1 MDMTPVQDPAYTQM
15 RIWLLTAEIHLRQGN
30 VPEAELC
37 AGEARMLAPL
47 SYHLMHL
54 RQVFHFDVP
63 FQSAIPSYIP
73 FLYET

>member
-1 MDMTPVQDPAYTQM
+1 MDMIPLQDPAYTQM

-54 RQVFHFDVP
+54 RQVFNFDS
-63 FQSAIPSYIP
+63 F
-73 FLYET
+73 

>member
-1 MDMTPVQDPAYTQM
+1 MDMTPLQDPAYTQM

-54 RQVFHFDVP
+54 RQVFHFEVP
-63 FQSAIPSYIP
+63 FPICNPKLLSI
-73 FLYET
+73 FV

>member
-1 MDMTPVQDPAYTQM
+1 MQDPSYTQM

-37 AGEARMLAPL
+37 AGEARLLAPL

-54 RQVFHFDVP
+54 RGQGGNSIAYVHFGD
-63 FQSAIPSYIP
+63 F
-73 FLYET
+73 